1 MKEGVTKGGVLR
13 PTFEGVAKGSTDGHG
28 WMVTFSEMGGQNPGY
43 ETAMTSY
50 EMMSEIS
57 AVLFP
62 GTSSKI
68 PIYFAVGR
76 MS

>member
-1 MKEGVTKGGVLR
+1 MSNKKR
-13 PTFEGVAKGSTDGHG
+13 RAPRTDGHS

-50 EMMSEIS
+50 EMMSDTS
-57 AVLFP
+57 TAPFP

-68 PIYFAVGR
+68 LIYFAVGR
-76 MS
+76 ISQLFHHVTQMDL